1 MSTAETIAQIKDIVV
16 ILFLG
21 FASLIIVFGAILGLR
36 LYWRVGRF
44 MDRME
49 RFTDGFETAFGS
61 ITTARKA
68 LGPVMRGSLV
78 VIGTRNKQPY
88 FSVNMKRKTRLI
100 YLGKR
105 RERRARKYSENYHR
119 LQEIIDEMTLINMR
133 LLTLDS
139 DK

>member
-68 LGPVMRGSLV
+68 LGPVMRGLDFLGV
-78 VIGTRNKQPY
+78 TRG
-88 FSVNMKRKTRLI
+88 F
-100 YLGKR
+100 GR
-105 RERRARKYSENYHR
+105 RSGRGRADR
-119 LQEIIDEMTLINMR
+119 DEEK
-133 LLTLDS
+133 D
-139 DK
+139 